1 MTQPFVT
8 ILVPMRNEEEF
19 IAGCL
24 KSLHG
29 QQYPADALEILVLDG
44 ESTDCSAEIVKAI
57 SAEDPRVRLIPNPQR
72 LQAAGMN
79 LGIREARGEII
90 VRADAHA
97 VYGPEYVAK
106 CVEHLTA
113 GRAENVGGL
122 QRPVGVTPF
131 GKAVAAAL
139 QTPLGA
145 GNAPYRLAR
154 EVRYADTV
162 WLGAWR
168 TETLRELGGF
178 RDDMAANED
187 YELNCRLR
195 ERGGRVLLDP
205 SLPSTY
211 YPRTSPRRLWRQYF
225 QYGKGKIQC
234 LRAHPDSLVLR
245 QLLAPLAIAVLL
257 ISLLLIPLTP
267 FPAIGAGGL
276 YLLLLL
282 LGSLAAA
289 ARFGWRHL
297 PLLPLIYLMIHLAWA
312 LGFWWGMLRYGG
324 FPLRLRGL
332 LQSERLVQTGKTPEE
347 APK

>member
-19 IAGCL
+19 IAACL
-24 KSLHG
+24 ESLQRQHY
-29 QQYPADALEILVLDG
+29 QADRMEILVLDG
-44 ESTDCSAEIVKAI
+44 ESTDRSAEIVQTV
-57 SAEDPRVRLIPNPQR
+57 SADDPRVRLLPNPRR

-79 LGIREARGEII
+79 LGIREAHGEIVI
-90 VRADAHA
+90 RADAHA
-97 VYGPEYVAK
+97 VYGPAYVAI
-106 CVEHLTA
+106 CVEHLAA

-122 QRPVGVTPF
+122 QRPVGAGPF
-131 GKAVAAAL
+131 GRAVAAAL

-154 EVRYADTV
+154 ELRYADTV

-195 ERGGRVLLDP
+195 ERGGRILLDP
-205 SLPSTY
+205 SLPGTY

-225 QYGKGKIQC
+225 HYGTGKIQC
-234 LRAHPDSLVLR
+234 LRAHPNSLVLR
-245 QLLAPLAIAVLL
+245 QLLVPLVVAALL
-257 ISLLLIPLTP
+257 ISLLLLPLTP
-267 FPAIGAGGL
+267 FPALVSGGL

-289 ARFGWRHL
+289 VKFGWRHL
-297 PLLPLIYLMIHLAWA
+297 PLLPVIYPIIHVAWGA
-312 LGFWWGMLRYGG
+312 GFWWGIIRYGG
-324 FPLRLRGL
+324 FPLRPRGL
-332 LQSERLVQTGKTPEE
+332 LQSERLVQTGKAPEE
-347 APK
+347 IER

>member
-1 MTQPFVT
+1 MTQPLVT
-8 ILVPMRNEEEF
+8 ILVPMRNEANC
-19 IAGCL
+19 IAACL
-24 KSLHG
+24 ESLRR
-29 QQYPADALEILVLDG
+29 QDYPADRLEILVLDG
-44 ESTDCSAEIVKAI
+44 ESTDPSAAIVRI
-57 SAEDPRVRLIPNPQR
+57 VSAGDSRVRLLPNPRR
-72 LQAAGMN
+72 LQAAGLN
-79 LGIREARGEII
+79 LGIQEARGDII

-97 VYGPEYVAK
+97 VYGPAYVAK
-106 CVEHLTA
+106 CVAHLIA

-122 QRPVGVTPF
+122 QRPEGNTPF
-131 GKAVAAAL
+131 SRAVAAAL

-168 TETLRELGGF
+168 VETLRDLGGF

-195 ERGGRVLLDP
+195 ECGGRILLDP

-245 QLLAPLAIAVLL
+245 QLVVPVAVAVLV

-267 FPAIGAGGL
+267 LPIIGAGGL
-276 YLLLLL
+276 YLLMLL
-282 LGSLAAA
+282 LGSVATAKK
-289 ARFGWRHL
+289 FGWRHL
-297 PLLPLIYLMIHLAWA
+297 TLLPFIYLVIHVAWG
-312 LGFWWGMLRYGG
+312 LGFWWGAIRYGG

-332 LQSERLVQTGKTPEE
+332 LQSERLVQTGKTPGET
-347 APK
+347 PR

>member
-1 MTQPFVT
+1 MAEPLVT
-8 ILVPMRNEEEF
+8 ILVPMRNEEDF
-19 IAGCL
+19 IVGCL
-24 KSLHG
+24 ESLLR
-29 QQYPADALEILVLDG
+29 QTYPADRLEILVLDG
-44 ESTDCSAEIVKAI
+44 ESTDRSAEMVNAI
-57 SAEDPRVRLIPNPQR
+57 SAGDSRVRLLSNPQR

-79 LGIREARGEII
+79 LGIREARGEIM

-97 VYGPEYVAK
+97 VYGPEYVAG
-106 CVEHLTA
+106 CVAHLAA

-122 QRPVGVTPF
+122 QRPVGTTAF

-145 GNAPYRLAR
+145 GNAPYRLAK

-195 ERGGRVLLDP
+195 ERGGRILLDP

-225 QYGKGKIQC
+225 QYGMGKIQC
-234 LRAHPDSLVLR
+234 LRAHPNSLVLR
-245 QLLAPLAIAVLL
+245 QLLVPVAIIALL
-257 ISLLLIPLTP
+257 ISLLLIPLTLL
-267 FPAIGAGGL
+267 PALGIGGL

-282 LGSLAAA
+282 LGSVAAA

-297 PLLPLIYLMIHLAWA
+297 PLLPFIYPVIHCAWA
-312 LGFWWGMLRYGG
+312 LGFWWGLFRFGG

-332 LQSERLVQTGKTPEE
+332 LQSERLVQQGKAPEE
-347 APK
+347 IER

>member
-8 ILVPMRNEEEF
+8 IIVPMRNEEEF
-19 IAGCL
+19 IAACL
-24 KSLHG
+24 ESLRR
-29 QQYPADALEILVLDG
+29 QRYPADRLEILVLDG
-44 ESTDCSAEIVKAI
+44 NSTDHSVEIVKAI
-57 SAEDPRVRLIPNPQR
+57 STNDPRVRLLPNPQR

-79 LGIREARGEII
+79 LGIREARGEFI

-97 VYGPEYVAK
+97 EYGPEYVAK
-106 CVEHLTA
+106 CIEHLAA
-113 GRAENVGGL
+113 GRAENVGGP
-122 QRPVGVTPF
+122 QHPAGAGYF
-131 GKAVAAAL
+131 GRAVAVAL

-168 TETLRELGGF
+168 TDTLRELGGF

-195 ERGGRVLLDP
+195 ERGGRILLDP

-225 QYGKGKIQC
+225 NYGQGKIQC

-245 QLLAPLAIAVLL
+245 QLLVPLVVASLL
-257 ISLLLIPLTP
+257 ISLLLLPLTS
-267 FPAIGAGGL
+267 FPIIATGGL

-289 ARFGWRHL
+289 AKFGWRNL
-297 PLLPLIYLMIHLAWA
+297 PLLPLIYPIIHFAWA
-312 LGFWWGMLRYGG
+312 LGFWWGMMRFGA
-324 FPLRLRGL
+324 FPLRLRGM
-332 LQSERLVQTGKTPEE
+332 LQSERLVQKGE
-347 APK
+347 APKEMPR